1 MTEVLGP
8 VVGSS
13 QNIGVASQRL
23 EAGTDG
29 LEPWL
34 RSGNV
39 LRAPVLVLNLNYVPI
54 NVCSVRRAIVLVG
67 KGKAELLQNHRGQIH
82 TVSRVF
88 DIPSIIRLA
97 FLIKR
102 PFAPRK
108 LSKREVFLRDRFT
121 CQYCEKKT
129 QDLTLDHVVPRRQG
143 GKHSWENV
151 VAACTTCNLRK
162 AGRTPEEANMRL
174 IRLPRA
180 PQPDPYRIL
189 KNLSILEEWR
199 PYIPWTTS

>member
-1 MTEVLGP
+1 VTKVLAQ
-8 VVGSS
+8 VLGSS
-13 QNIGVASQRL
+13 QNIGVASERSQ
-23 EAGTDG
+23 ADTDG
-29 LEPWL
+29 LEPWP
-34 RSGNV
+34 RSRNV
-39 LRAPVLVLNLNYVPI
+39 LKAPVLVLNLNYVPI

-151 VAACTTCNLRK
+151 VAACTTCNLRT

>member
-13 QNIGVASQRL
+13 RNTQAAPKRPAVDP
-23 EAGTDG
+23 DG
-29 LEPWL
+29 LAPSL
-34 RSGNV
+34 RSGDV

-108 LSKREVFLRDRFT
+108 LSKREVFLRDRFA

>member
-13 QNIGVASQRL
+13 RNSQAAPERP
-23 EAGTDG
+23 EVDTYG
-29 LEPWL
+29 LGPSL
-34 RSGNV
+34 RSGDV

-82 TVSRVF
+82 TVSCVF
-88 DIPSIIRLA
+88 DIPSIIRLD

-121 CQYCEKKT
+121 CQYCERKT
-129 QDLTLDHVVPRRQG
+129 QDLTLDHVVPRRQW

-151 VAACTTCNLRK
+151 VAACSGCNLRK

-174 IRLPRA
+174 IRAPRA

-189 KNLSILEEWR
+189 KNLTILEEWR
-199 PYIPWTTS
+199 PYIPWTTP